1 VGSIDFQLFCEQYMD
16 RSKFF
21 KHYLLALLVFNLAA
35 CSSMHTVSVE
45 SAMQHSP
52 PRGVDYGSL
61 VQVKT
66 LDKQTAKFRV
76 TVINAD
82 GLGGSNDFYR
92 YEDMASLKVEAVNNN
107 EGTDTLS
114 IVLGVL
120 GVAALVFLVANADSV
135 AVCSHTPC
143 EQP

>member
-1 VGSIDFQLFCEQYMD
+1 MD
-16 RSKFF
+16 RMMFF
-21 KHYLLALLVFNLAA
+21 RHYLLALLLFNLAG

-61 VQVKT
+61 VQIKT
-66 LDKQTAKFRV
+66 FDKETYKFRV

-82 GLGGSNDFYR
+82 GLGTSNHFYR
-92 YEDMASLKVEAVNNN
+92 YEDMLSLKVEAVKSG

-114 IVLGVL
+114 IVLGVI
-120 GVAALVFLVANADSV
+120 GVAALIALVANADSV
-135 AVCSHTPC
+135 AVCSPSPC
-143 EQP
+143 QHPGFR

>member
-1 VGSIDFQLFCEQYMD
+1 M
-16 RSKFF
+16 KFF
-21 KHYLLALLVFNLAA
+21 RHYVLALLIFNLAA
-35 CSSMHTVSVE
+35 CSSLHTLSIE

-66 LDKQTAKFRV
+66 LDKQTARFRV

-82 GLGGSNDFYR
+82 GLGTSNHFYR
-92 YEDMASLKVEAVNNN
+92 YENMESLKVEAVKS
-107 EGTDTLS
+107 GASTDTLS

-120 GVAALVFLVANADSV
+120 GVAALIALVANADSV
-135 AVCSHTPC
+135 AVCSHSPC
-143 EQP
+143 QHPDSR

>member
-1 VGSIDFQLFCEQYMD
+1 MRILRNYV
-16 RSKFF
+16 
-21 KHYLLALLVFNLAA
+21 LAILVFNLTA
-35 CSSMHTVSVE
+35 CSSLHTVSIE

-82 GLGGSNDFYR
+82 GIGTTSHFYR
-92 YEDMASLKVEAVNNN
+92 YENMQSLKVEAVKP
-107 EGTDTLS
+107 EGSTDTWS
-114 IVLGVL
+114 IVLGVI
-120 GVAALVFLVANADSV
+120 GVAALIALVANADSV
-135 AVCSHTPC
+135 KLCGGTACPDP
-143 EQP
+143 EPMR

>member
-1 VGSIDFQLFCEQYMD
+1 MD
-16 RSKFF
+16 RMMFF
-21 KHYLLALLVFNLAA
+21 RHYLLALLLFNLAG

-61 VQVKT
+61 VQIKT
-66 LDKQTAKFRV
+66 FDKETYKFRV

-82 GLGGSNDFYR
+82 GLGTSNHFYR
-92 YEDMASLKVEAVNNN
+92 YEDMLSLKVEAVKSG

-114 IVLGVL
+114 IVLGVI
-120 GVAALVFLVANADSV
+120 GVAALIALVANADSV
-135 AVCSHTPC
+135 AVCSPSPC
-143 EQP
+143 QHPDFR